1 MAEEIKHVEIGFF
14 GGQTS
19 ARLSE
24 ATLGKLRA
32 AVESGEWVD
41 LETLDGHLSL
51 NGANVTFIRI
61 DESSQQIGFRS
72 S

>member
-1 MAEEIKHVEIGFF
+1 MAKEIKQVEIGFF

-24 ATLGKLRA
+24 SALSKLRE
-32 AVESGEWVD
+32 AVERGSWVD

-61 DESSQQIGFRS
+61 DESSQPIGFRT
-72 S
+72 